1 MFVPVEEAEVEA
13 WQLVL
18 MAASILIVALG
29 MWAAYKANGGLEGPD
44 FTARLLA
51 LGWMLGV
58 RLIVLWLILFTAVM
72 ALAVAAAAAEREPS
86 DLVIAASAIAFVLLA
101 DVVFFW
107 RLAHHLKDLKV
118 AV

>member
-1 MFVPVEEAEVEA
+1 
-13 WQLVL
+13 
-18 MAASILIVALG
+18 
-29 MWAAYKANGGLEGPD
+29 
-44 FTARLLA
+44 
-51 LGWMLGV
+51 
-58 RLIVLWLILFTAVM
+58 M